1 MLARSPCILVSDRLL
16 LRPRPTLWQPDHI
29 DALVTVAGGA
39 AMLGWLLFGLSC
51 TPS

>member
-1 MLARSPCILVSDRLL
+1 MAEFKTTHATYGLTAMAQAEEMG
-16 LRPRPTLWQPDHI
+16 TPDHI

-39 AMLGWLLFGLSC
+39 AMLGWLLFALSC